1 VTVAPEPAPAAPE
14 RPRVASPLPLYEPLW
29 TYVLLGLNGLVWL
42 AMTLAGGSEE
52 IEVLV
57 QFGAKFNPYIALRG
71 EYWRLVTPMF
81 LHIGL
86 MHLAFNS
93 YALLAFGR
101 DVENLFGRSRFLALY
116 LLSGVGGAV
125 ASFVGNDAISAGASG
140 AVFGLVGAMLVFL
153 LVYRNVF
160 GQWGRQRL
168 TNLLFIV
175 ALNLALG
182 FAGGG
187 IDNLGHI
194 GGLLA
199 GLALGWAYCP
209 RYRPA
214 PPEAPWDAPRLV
226 DGFSRGRAW
235 FASFALLAALVALAY
250 LGTLRWTAIYSGLGG
265 L

>member
-1 VTVAPEPAPAAPE
+1 MTV
-14 RPRVASPLPLYEPLW
+14 
-29 TYVLLGLNGLVWL
+29 
-42 AMTLAGGSEE
+42 AGGSENLR
-52 IEVLV
+52 VLID
-57 QFGAKFNPYIALRG
+57 FGAKFNPLIVLEQ